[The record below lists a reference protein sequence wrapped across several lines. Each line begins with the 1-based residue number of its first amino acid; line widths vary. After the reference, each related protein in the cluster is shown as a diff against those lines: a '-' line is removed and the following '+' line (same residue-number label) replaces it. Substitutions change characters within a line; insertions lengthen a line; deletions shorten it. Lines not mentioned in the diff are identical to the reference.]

1 MTLSETLASAEG
13 RIHDV
18 VEKGGTRLRAVVGDA
33 EKRVDASL
41 PRVRERLEL
50 WQDHRFE
57 DAERIGGY
65 VTQGLRR
72 IGGRLPKIELP
83 FAARW
88 PEPEELVTRWFDTTS
103 RAVALQ
109 RKLALDWIAALRTA
123 HAKQTTEPEDRIHGT
138 A

>member
-18 VEKGGTRLRAVVGDA
+18 VESGRTRLRAVVDDA
-33 EKRVDASL
+33 EKRVQENL
-41 PRVRERLEL
+41 PRVREQLEL
-50 WQDHRFE
+50 WQDRSFE

-83 FAARW
+83 FSSRL
-88 PEPEELVTRWFDTTS
+88 PGPEELVIRWFDATN

-109 RKLALDWIAALRTA
+109 RKLALDWIGAVRTA
-123 HAKQTTEPEDRIHGT
+123 HAKKATEEEDRIHGT